1 MAKKALFITIQD
13 LKQKSI
19 ISGNVDPDKIVQF
32 VEVAQ
37 DTHIQNYL
45 GGKLYQK
52 LQTLILDGTISDA
65 GNADYKN
72 LLDTYIKPM
81 LIWFAQADYMPFAAF
96 QISNGGVYKHR
107 SENSE
112 VASMEEVNMLTRRAQ
127 ETAEFYTR
135 RFMDYMDF
143 NSQLFPEYVTTANE
157 DMYPD
162 KDVNFGGGIYLG

>member
-19 ISGNVDPDKIVQF
+19 ISGNVDPDKIIQF

-45 GGKLYQK
+45 GGTLYKK
-52 LQTLILDGTISDA
+52 LQTLILNGTISDA
-65 GNADYKN
+65 GNADYKT
-72 LLDTYIKPM
+72 LLDDYIKPM
-81 LIWFAQADYMPFAAF
+81 LIWFSQSTYLPFAAF
-96 QISNGGVYKHR
+96 QISNGGVYKHK
-107 SENSE
+107 SESADTITESE
-112 VASMEEVNMLTRRAQ
+112 LNMLINRAS

-143 NSQLFPEYVTTANE
+143 NSQLYPEYTTVDTD
-157 DMYPD
+157 DMQPD
-162 KDVNFGGGIYLG
+162 KDVGFHSWYLG